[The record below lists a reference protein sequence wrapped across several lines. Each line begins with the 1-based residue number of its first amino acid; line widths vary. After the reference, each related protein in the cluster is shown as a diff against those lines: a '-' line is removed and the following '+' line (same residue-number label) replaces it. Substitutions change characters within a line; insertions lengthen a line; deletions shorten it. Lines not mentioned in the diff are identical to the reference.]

1 MSDFERQDTTGWD
14 AEQVRRSTRASSSGE
29 HPVRNSSSGQMTP
42 QRRRRKKRRP
52 GGVLLYLLFVVAVS
66 AILAGVGWLLAND
79 LCAFNKEAKTV
90 VVEVTVND
98 DFNSMAA
105 KLKDEGLV
113 EYKWFFKLFGA
124 FAHADDKIEEGI
136 YELNTDMDYRALIS
150 TMSTGAVSTSTE
162 TVTITIP
169 EGYTV
174 KQIISLLAKNGVSTE
189 EALTE
194 TAQSA
199 SFNFDFVD
207 NENLGDIARLE
218 GYLFPDTYEF
228 YVGERASSALT
239 RLLKNFAAKMDDEMM
254 AKVEAS
260 GRSLS
265 EIVVIASLIEKE
277 TDGSDQAN
285 IASVIYNRLA
295 DSGSHG
301 TYGVLNID
309 ASVLY
314 GLPADHTGGLT
325 KEDLQYD
332 SPYNLYKYAGLPPT
346 AIANPGLAALKAAV
360 EPASTN
366 YYYYALGKDGKH
378 HFSSTLE
385 EHNAFLSSKD
395 YVGN

>member
-14 AEQVRRSTRASSSGE
+14 AEQVRRSTRASSGD
-29 HPVRNSSSGQMTP
+29 HPSHRNASP
-42 QRRRRKKRRP
+42 APRRRRRRGP
-52 GGVLLYLLFVVAVS
+52 VGVLLYLIFVVAVS

-98 DFNSMAA
+98 DFNSVAA
-105 KLKDEGLV
+105 KLKEEGLV
-113 EYKWFFKLFGA
+113 EYKWFFKLFGT

-199 SFNFDFVD
+199 AFDYDFVD
-207 NENLGDIARLE
+207 NENLGDISRLE

-239 RLLKNFAAKMDDEMM
+239 RLLKNFNAKMDDEMM
-254 AKVEAS
+254 AKVKAS

-265 EIVVIASLIEKE
+265 ELVIIASLIEKE

-285 IASVIYNRLA
+285 IASVIYNRLK

-314 GLPADHTGGLT
+314 GLPEDHTGGLT

-346 AIANPGLAALKAAV
+346 AIANPGLAALKAAA

-378 HFSSTLE
+378 RFSSTLE
-385 EHNAFLSSKD
+385 EHNAFLASSD